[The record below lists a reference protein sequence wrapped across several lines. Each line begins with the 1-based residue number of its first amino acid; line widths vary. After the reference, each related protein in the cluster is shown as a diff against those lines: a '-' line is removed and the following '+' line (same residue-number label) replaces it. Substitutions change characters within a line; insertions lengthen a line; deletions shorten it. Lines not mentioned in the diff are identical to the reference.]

1 MLHLASILIL
11 LILNCAVSL
20 IDSPALSVL
29 PLRFTRRDL
38 FFYHIRCCLF
48 IPEMCHRCPEIHS
61 LFFFIF
67 TLYALGWSFWYLSTR
82 GLVLPSSV
90 HLILFALHI
99 TFFFYSSDVSYNVR
113 TQKTDAKS
121 VAERRR
127 VRLASEAVK
136 NVTSALKGFSLLCA
150 PFHFECFF
158 FYGSPGFLQ
167 FYIHLAV
174 CRTVR

>member
-1 MLHLASILIL
+1 M
-11 LILNCAVSL
+11 
-20 IDSPALSVL
+20 SPSYHK
-29 PLRFTRRDL
+29 RRDL

-61 LFFFIF
+61 LFFFAF

-82 GLVLPSSV
+82 GLILPSSV
-90 HLILFALHI
+90 HLVLFALHI
-99 TFFFYSSDVSYNVR
+99 AFLSYTSDVSYRVR
-113 TQKTDAKS
+113 KQKTNAKS

-127 VRLASEAVK
+127 ARLANEAIK
-136 NVTSALKGFSLLCA
+136 DVTTVLTLLSLLCA

-158 FYGSPGFLQ
+158 FYDSPGFLQ

-174 CRTVR
+174 CRTVG